1 MGTYV
6 AQRDVGP
13 LPISPDPTHRAR
25 TTITLGLISQIL
37 VPGNIGLY
45 HTDIIEGMSTEISRH
60 AATLVMLP
68 VNKGESAE
76 HVLEMIGNAHLDAA
90 IYLGPFDRM
99 LLKRLIEIG
108 PPAALVDNVL
118 EGVDVDTVLVD
129 NHGGGFKAMEHLLA
143 IGHQHV
149 AVITGADEQWISRE
163 RVRGACA
170 ALEKTG
176 FPPSS
181 LSMLQGTFQRDSG
194 YNALVQLIKS
204 GGQMPTGIFCLNDEM
219 AFGAMQAVRDH
230 TKLRI
235 PEDFSVIGFDNTKW
249 ATESNPPLTTVQV
262 PTHFMGRLAIQRI
275 VDQINDKDATSL
287 VTTVPTTLMVRKS
300 TARPAPQA

>member
-6 AQRDVGP
+6 AQREVGP
-13 LPISPDPTHRAR
+13 LPISTDPSYRPR
-25 TTITLGLISQIL
+25 STITLGLVSQIL

-68 VNKGESAE
+68 VGKGETAE
-76 HVLEMIGNAHLDAA
+76 HVLAMMGNAHLDAA
-90 IYLGPFDRM
+90 IYLGPFDRA
-99 LLKRLIEIG
+99 LLTRLIEAG
-108 PPAALVDNVL
+108 PPAALVDNLL
-118 EGVDVDTVLVD
+118 EGGDVDTVLVD

-143 IGHQHV
+143 IGHQRL

-163 RVRGACA
+163 RVRGACG

-181 LSMLQGTFQRDSG
+181 LSVLQGTFLRDSG
-194 YNALVQLIKS
+194 FNAVVQLVQS
-204 GGQMPTGIFCLNDEM
+204 GDRMPTAIFCLNDEM
-219 AFGAMQAVRDH
+219 AFGAMQAISEH
-230 TKLRI
+230 TNLRV
-235 PEDFSVIGFDNTKW
+235 PEDISIVGFDNTKW
-249 ATESNPPLTTVQV
+249 ATESRPPLTTVQV

-275 VDQINDKDATSL
+275 VERIHDRKTTPL
-287 VTTVPTTLMVRKS
+287 VTTVPTTLIARNS
-300 TARPAPQA
+300 TARPPASS